1 MNPMSFLERIVG
13 DLREKRLWPLAVVLL
28 AALVAV
34 PVLLS
39 KGSSSTPPVAQAPAA
54 SQSAAPTGLPVV
66 SSTSAPSGGK
76 LKGSTRN
83 PFNQLVH
90 GAATGVAS
98 AISATTGTSTTA
110 GSSGT
115 NSTSGS
121 GSSSSGSSTSSSS
134 TSTTTTTTT
143 TTTTIP
149 TETPKPAPPGLKATQ
164 SYDVKL
170 AITNSAGG
178 VDTINPLERLSVL
191 PSNKQPLLI
200 ELGVL
205 KGGNRVL
212 FAVQPGAVVSGAG
225 TCVPGPIDCEIL
237 SLPQDQTVTLG
248 TQSTGGIQ
256 TVALFAV
263 TGISAADHS
272 SVAAANEA
280 RRAESQAGRTLLNS
294 STATAL
300 SLFHYDPGLGA
311 LVDLRNLTVGG

>member
-1 MNPMSFLERIVG
+1 MSVVERILG

-28 AALVAV
+28 AALIAV

-39 KGSSSTPPVAQAPAA
+39 KGSSSTPPVAQTPAA
-54 SQSAAPTGLPVV
+54 GQSAPSAGLPVV
-66 SSTSAPSGGK
+66 SSTSTPTGGK
-76 LKGSTRN
+76 VKGSARN

-98 AISATTGTSTTA
+98 AISAATGATAGVGSTGASTTPASGTSSTGNGTGTS
-110 GSSGT
+110 S
-115 NSTSGS
+115 
-121 GSSSSGSSTSSSS
+121 
-134 TSTTTTTTT
+134 TTTTTT

-149 TETPKPAPPGLKATQ
+149 TGTPKPPPPGLTSTQ
-164 SYDVKL
+164 SYAVKL
-170 AITNSAGG
+170 AITNSSGG
-178 VDTINPLERLSVL
+178 VDTISPLERLSVL
-191 PSNKQPLLI
+191 PSNQQPLLV

-237 SLPQDQTVTLG
+237 SLPQDATATLG
-248 TQSTGGIQ
+248 KQSSSGIQ

-263 TGISAADHS
+263 TGITAADHS
-272 SVAAANEA
+272 SVAAANSA
-280 RRAESQAGRTLLNS
+280 RRAESDAGRALLAA
-294 STATAL
+294 STSTAL
-300 SLFHYDPGLGA
+300 SLFQYEPGLGA

>member
-1 MNPMSFLERIVG
+1 MNPKSFLERIYG
-13 DLREKRLWPLAVVLL
+13 DLREKRLWPLALVLL
-28 AALVAV
+28 AGLIAV

-39 KGSSSTPPVAQAPAA
+39 KGSSSTPPIAQAPAS
-54 SQSAAPTGLPVV
+54 SQAPAPSALPVVNSSAAPR
-66 SSTSAPSGGK
+66 GGK
-76 LKGSTRN
+76 LKGSGRN
-83 PFNQLVH
+83 PFDQLVH
-90 GAATGVAS
+90 GAASGAAAAVSAVTGAS
-98 AISATTGTSTTA
+98 TTGTTTTGTSTTA
-110 GSSGT
+110 GGSTPGT
-115 NSTSGS
+115 GTSTS
-121 GSSSSGSSTSSSS
+121 TPA
-134 TSTTTTTTT
+134 TTTTTTT

-149 TETPKPAPPGLKATQ
+149 TGTPKPAPAGLKATQ

-178 VDTINPLERLSVL
+178 VDTISPLERLSVL
-191 PSNKQPLLI
+191 PSKQQPLLV

-248 TQSTGGIQ
+248 VQSTGGIQ

-263 TGISAADHS
+263 TGITAANHGTT
-272 SVAAANEA
+272 AAANAA
-280 RRAESQAGRTLLNS
+280 RRAESPDGRALINAS
-294 STATAL
+294 SSTAL
-300 SLFHYDPGLGA
+300 SLFQYQPSLGA